1 MTDLTPGSAPA
12 PDSPKWNTATKF
24 LVALVAL
31 VTVGSLLERFQEMV
45 GPLVFAFI
53 LAYLL
58 NPAIEWLTAKAR
70 LSWGM
75 AVNLAYLALVVVILG
90 LLTAA
95 GIAIEQQI
103 VGLYNSVTEILPD
116 LPARIE
122 TFLRQPWAIGPF
134 TFTLSTA
141 DLRPLF
147 DQITAALEP
156 ILSQTGAAIGSLA
169 SGTAAAL
176 GWLLFILIISF
187 YLLHDLKKVT
197 PSIEQ
202 IVPAGYVPD
211 VRRLMAELGPI
222 WNAFLRGQITVSLT
236 LGLLDGIALTLLGV
250 RYAPVL
256 GLLAA
261 VLVFIPFV
269 GPTIT
274 FTVIV
279 LVALFQPGNWLGLS
293 PGYYVLLVILVYL
306 ILQQVYDNILYP
318 RILGHSLNLHPI
330 IILVGAI
337 VATSYAGIVGLL
349 LAAPLIATLRL
360 FGRYVYRMVF
370 DLDPWPPPPPAPP
383 LPPRDTWFWLRW
395 INRLRRRVTDDE
407 GRRTEA

>member
-1 MTDLTPGSAPA
+1 MSELTPASPA
-12 PDSPKWNTATKF
+12 EPPASPRWNTATKF

-31 VTVGSLLERFQEMV
+31 VIVGSLLGRFQEML

-58 NPAIEWLTAKAR
+58 NPLIEWITTRAR
-70 LSWGM
+70 LSWAA
-75 AVNLAYLALVVVILG
+75 AVNLIYLALVVVSIG
-90 LLTAA
+90 VLTAA

-116 LPARIE
+116 LPARLE
-122 TFLRQPWAIGPF
+122 AFLSQARTLGPF
-134 TFTLSTA
+134 TFTFATV
-141 DLRPLF
+141 DLQPLF
-147 DQITAALEP
+147 DQISTALEP
-156 ILSQTGAAIGSLA
+156 ILSRTGTFIGSLA

-187 YLLHDLKKVT
+187 YLLHDLKEVV

-202 IVPAGYVPD
+202 LLPPAYVPD
-211 VRRLMAELGPI
+211 VRRLLAELGPI
-222 WNAFLRGQITVSLT
+222 WNAFLRGQVTVSLT
-236 LGLLDGIALTLLGV
+236 LGLMDGIALTLLGV

-261 VLVFIPFV
+261 LLVFIPLI

-279 LVALFQPGNWLGLS
+279 LVALFQSGNWLSLS
-293 PGYYVLLVILVYL
+293 PGYYVALIIVVYL
-306 ILQQVYDNILYP
+306 VLQQVYDSILYP
-318 RILGHSLNLHPI
+318 RILGRSLNLHPI

-360 FGRYVYRMVF
+360 FGRYVYRKMF
-370 DLDPWPPPPPAPP
+370 DLDPWPEPLPPPP
-383 LPPRDTWFWLRW
+383 LPPRQTWAFLRW
-395 INRLRRRVTDDE
+395 IRKLSPQRKSSQ
-407 GRRTEA
+407 

>member
-1 MTDLTPGSAPA
+1 MSELTPTAEPPA
-12 PDSPKWNTATKF
+12 SPRWNTATKF

-31 VTVGSLLERFQEMV
+31 VIIGSLLERFQEML

-58 NPAIEWLTAKAR
+58 NPLIEWITTRAR
-70 LSWGM
+70 LSWGA
-75 AVNLAYLALVVVILG
+75 AVNLIYLALVIVTLG
-90 LLTAA
+90 VLTAA

-103 VGLYNSVTEILPD
+103 VGLYDSVTEILPD
-116 LPARIE
+116 LPARLE
-122 TFLRQPWAIGPF
+122 AFLSQTRTIGPF
-134 TFTLSTA
+134 TFTFATV
-141 DLRPLF
+141 DLKPLF
-147 DQITAALEP
+147 DQITTALEP
-156 ILSQTGAAIGSLA
+156 ILSRTGTFIGSLA
-169 SGTAAAL
+169 SGTAAVL

-187 YLLHDLKKVT
+187 YLLHDLKKVA

-202 IVPAGYVPD
+202 ILPAAYVPD
-211 VRRLMAELGPI
+211 VRRLMSELGPI
-222 WNAFLRGQITVSLT
+222 WNAFLRGQVTVSLT
-236 LGLLDGIALTLLGV
+236 LGLMDGIALTLLGV

-261 VLVFIPFV
+261 LLVFIPFV

-274 FTVIV
+274 FIVIV

-293 PGYYVLLVILVYL
+293 PGYYVLLIVVVYL
-306 ILQQVYDNILYP
+306 VLQQVYDNVLYP
-318 RILGHSLNLHPI
+318 RILGRSLNLHPI

-360 FGRYVYRMVF
+360 FGRYVYRKMF
-370 DLDPWPPPPPAPP
+370 DLDPWPEPLSQSP
-383 LPPRDTWFWLRW
+383 LPPRETWFWLRW
-395 INRLRRRVTDDE
+395 FNRLRRRTTD
-407 GRRTEA
+407 T

>member
-1 MTDLTPGSAPA
+1 MSELTPASPA
-12 PDSPKWNTATKF
+12 EPPASPRWNTATKF

-31 VTVGSLLERFQEMV
+31 VIVGSLLGRFQEML

-58 NPAIEWLTAKAR
+58 NPLIEWITTRAR
-70 LSWGM
+70 LSWAA
-75 AVNLAYLALVVVILG
+75 AVNLIYLALVVVSIG
-90 LLTAA
+90 VLTAA

-116 LPARIE
+116 LPARLE
-122 TFLRQPWAIGPF
+122 AFLSQARTFGPF
-134 TFTLSTA
+134 TFTFATV
-141 DLRPLF
+141 DVKPLF
-147 DQITAALEP
+147 DQISTALEP
-156 ILSQTGAAIGSLA
+156 ILSRTGTFIGSLA

-187 YLLHDLKKVT
+187 YLLHDLKEVV

-202 IVPAGYVPD
+202 LLPSAYVSD
-211 VRRLMAELGPI
+211 VRRLLAELGPI
-222 WNAFLRGQITVSLT
+222 WNAFLRGQVTVSLT
-236 LGLLDGIALTLLGV
+236 LGLMDGIALTLLGV
-250 RYAPVL
+250 PYAPVL

-261 VLVFIPFV
+261 VLVFIPLI

-279 LVALFQPGNWLGLS
+279 LVALFQSGNWLGLS
-293 PGYYVLLVILVYL
+293 PGYYVALIIVVYL
-306 ILQQVYDNILYP
+306 VLQQVYDNILYP
-318 RILGHSLNLHPI
+318 RILGRSLNLHPI

-360 FGRYVYRMVF
+360 FGRYVYRKMF
-370 DLDPWPPPPPAPP
+370 DLDPWPEPLPPPP
-383 LPPRDTWFWLRW
+383 LPPRQTWAFLRW
-395 INRLRRRVTDDE
+395 IRKLSPQRKSPQ
-407 GRRTEA
+407 

>member
-1 MTDLTPGSAPA
+1 MTELTPTAEPPA
-12 PDSPKWNTATKF
+12 SPKWNVATKF

-31 VTVGSLLERFQEMV
+31 VIVGSLLERFQEML

-58 NPAIEWLTAKAR
+58 NPVAEQLTTRVR
-70 LSWGM
+70 LSWAA
-75 AVNLAYLALVVVILG
+75 AVNLLYLALVVVIVG
-90 LLTAA
+90 VLTAA

-103 VGLYNSVTEILPD
+103 VGLYDSVTEILPD
-116 LPARIE
+116 LPARLE
-122 TFLRQPWAIGPF
+122 AFLSQTWAIGPF
-134 TFTLSTA
+134 TFTLSTV

-147 DQITAALEP
+147 DQITSALEP
-156 ILSQTGAAIGSLA
+156 LLSRTGTFIGSAA

-176 GWLLFILIISF
+176 GWLLFILIMSF
-187 YLLHDLKKVT
+187 YLLHDLKKVA

-202 IVPAGYVPD
+202 IVPAAYAPD
-211 VRRLMAELGPI
+211 VRRLMSELGPI
-222 WNAFLRGQITVSLT
+222 WNAFLRGQVTVSIT
-236 LGLLDGIALTLLGV
+236 LGLMFGIALTVLGV

-269 GPTIT
+269 GPAIT

-293 PGYYVLLVILVYL
+293 PGVYVVVIIVVYG
-306 ILQQVYDNILYP
+306 ILQQIYDYVLYP
-318 RILGHSLNLHPI
+318 RILGHRLDLHPI
-330 IILVGAI
+330 VILVGAI
-337 VATSYAGIVGLL
+337 VATSYAGLVGLL

-360 FGRYVYRMVF
+360 FGRYVYRKMF
-370 DLDPWPPPPPAPP
+370 DLDPWPDAPP
-383 LPPRDTWFWLRW
+383 QPSLPPKAAWPWLRW
-395 INRLRRRVTDDE
+395 INRLRRRTTDRDT
-407 GRRTEA
+407 G